1 MVKVYGYPKSRS
13 LRITWL
19 LEEMAQKYDYQT
31 IDFAKGDHRAAAFLA
46 INPAGKVPAI
56 EDGELVI
63 SESAAI
69 VAYLADRYS
78 EGRLIPAAGSAQRAR
93 FDQWS
98 YFVISEL
105 EQPLWTIGKHK
116 FALPAEHRV
125 AAIMATAQWE
135 FQQALSLLSQGLAD
149 NDYLLGPQFSAVDIL
164 VAQTLLWGLW
174 FKQPIEQP
182 NLQAYIER
190 LKSRPAMAAAA
201 QRELQALPR

>member
-19 LEEMAQKYDYQT
+19 LEEMAQEYDYQAV
-31 IDFAKGDHRAAAFLA
+31 DFAKGDHRAAAFLA

-78 EGRLIPAAGSAQRAR
+78 AGSLIPAAGSAQRAR

-98 YFVISEL
+98 YFVASEL

-116 FALPAEHRV
+116 FALPAEHRLPT
-125 AAIMATAQWE
+125 IMATAQWE
-135 FQQALSLLSQGLAD
+135 FQQALSILSQGLGD
-149 NDYLLGPQFSAVDIL
+149 NDYLLGERFSAVDIL
-164 VAQTLLWGLW
+164 AAQTLLWGVL
-174 FKQPIEQP
+174 FKQPIEQA
-182 NLQAYIER
+182 NLQAYIQR

-201 QRELQALPR
+201 LREQQALEG